1 MCNISPH
8 ALQNYDFQKAL
19 TSSKLVPECLW
30 KNFKWFAKY
39 TTTFVP
45 KFFSAA
51 PLGPAETHLPP
62 CQLLV
67 TTQLGRGAPTWP
79 RSLICFQL
87 TSSQL
92 HLPYVSRPVSQWAAT
107 LLATGVA
114 IIQRPVPWSN
124 LSLVSACSALAGS
137 DRAWSWKGATC
148 QLEGTFRYVELHVGT
163 CECVWVGADCQRWGT
178 TCLLVSVDSLQSFNC
193 FLRQFTTAQT
203 SRQCSEG

>member
-1 MCNISPH
+1 MPVEKFQMICKIYSNICAKILFSSSAWSRRDPSP
-8 ALQNYDFQKAL
+8 
-19 TSSKLVPECLW
+19 
-30 KNFKWFAKY
+30 
-39 TTTFVP
+39 
-45 KFFSAA
+45 
-51 PLGPAETHLPP
+51 PLPTVGYHSI
-62 CQLLV
+62 
-67 TTQLGRGAPTWP
+67 GGGAPTWP
-79 RSLICFQL
+79 QSLICFQL

-114 IIQRPVPWSN
+114 IIQRRVPWSN

-178 TCLLVSVDSLQSFNC
+178 TCQLVSVDSLQSFNC
-193 FLRQFTTAQT
+193 FLRQFTTTQT